1 MKFNLSTKHQDEQNL
16 ALPISSL
23 DLYPQMLKINNVTIV
38 QVVQELYYFCL
49 LTTSSLLPKKPEAL
63 EC

>member
-1 MKFNLSTKHQDEQNL
+1 MKFSLTTKHQDAQNL
-16 ALPISSL
+16 VLPISSL
-23 DLYPQMLKINNVTIV
+23 DLYPQMLKINVTIV

-63 EC
+63 EA

>member
-1 MKFNLSTKHQDEQNL
+1 MKFSLTTKHQDAQNL
-16 ALPISSL
+16 VLPISSL
-23 DLYPQMLKINNVTIV
+23 DLYPQMLKINVTIV

-63 EC
+63 EG

>member
-1 MKFNLSTKHQDEQNL
+1 MKFSITTKHQDAQNL
-16 ALPISSL
+16 VLPISSL
-23 DLYPQMLKINNVTIV
+23 DLYPQMLKINVTIV

-63 EC
+63 EA